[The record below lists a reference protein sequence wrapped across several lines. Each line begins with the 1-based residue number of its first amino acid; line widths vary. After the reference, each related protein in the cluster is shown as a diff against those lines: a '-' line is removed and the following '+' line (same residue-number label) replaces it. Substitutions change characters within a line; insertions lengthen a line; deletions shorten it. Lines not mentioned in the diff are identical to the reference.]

1 MVLFLTSAWIVLVDQ
16 ITKTIV
22 TRQIAP
28 WDEIQCL
35 GGLLRITHVYN
46 PGAAFGILQ
55 NKQILSIIAALVATA
70 LILFSYP
77 RIPRHRWPMRLG
89 MALSLGGALGN
100 LVDRV
105 TLGSVIDFID
115 VGFLP
120 VFNVADSA
128 IVVGVALLLFG
139 MVRDP
144 SGRRSN

>member
-1 MVLFLTSAWIVLVDQ
+1 MALFLTSAWVVLVDQ

-22 TRQIAP
+22 TRQISP
-28 WDEIQCL
+28 WDEVECL

-55 NKQILSIIAALVATA
+55 NKQILSILAAIIAAV
-70 LILFSYP
+70 LILFFYP
-77 RIPRHRWPMRLG
+77 RIPKHQWSMRLG

-105 TLGSVIDFID
+105 KVGSVIDFID
-115 VGFLP
+115 IGFLP

-128 IVVGVALLLFG
+128 IVVGVALLLWGF
-139 MVRDP
+139 MRDP

>member
-1 MVLFLTSAWIVLVDQ
+1 MALFLTSAWVVLIDQ

-28 WDEIQCL
+28 WDEIECL

-55 NKQILSIIAALVATA
+55 NKQILSIIAAVIGTA
-70 LILFSYP
+70 LILFFYP
-77 RIPRHRWPMRLG
+77 RIPRRRWSMRLG

-105 TLGSVIDFID
+105 VVGSVIDFID
-115 VGFLP
+115 IGFLP

-128 IVVGVALLLFG
+128 IVVGVALLLLG
-139 MVRDP
+139 IVRDP

>member
-1 MVLFLTSAWIVLVDQ
+1 VALFLTSAWVVLVDQ

-22 TRQIAP
+22 TRQISP
-28 WDEIQCL
+28 WDEVECL

-55 NKQILSIIAALVATA
+55 NKQILSILAAIIAAV
-70 LILFSYP
+70 LILFFYP
-77 RIPRHRWPMRLG
+77 RIPKHQWSMRLG

-105 TLGSVIDFID
+105 KVGSVIDFID
-115 VGFLP
+115 IGFLP

-128 IVVGVALLLFG
+128 IVVGVALLLWGF
-139 MVRDP
+139 MRDP

>member
-1 MVLFLTSAWIVLVDQ
+1 MALFLTSAWVVLVDQ

-22 TRQIAP
+22 TRQISP
-28 WDEIQCL
+28 WDEVECL

-55 NKQILSIIAALVATA
+55 NKQILSIVAAIIAAV
-70 LILFSYP
+70 LILFFYP
-77 RIPRHRWPMRLG
+77 RIPKHRWSMRLG

-105 TLGSVIDFID
+105 KVGSVIDFID
-115 VGFLP
+115 IGFLP

-128 IVVGVALLLFG
+128 IVVGVALLLWGF
-139 MVRDP
+139 MRDP